1 MSTNMK
7 WSGARACL
15 AGAMALVFLMFN
27 AVSFAQDAAGG
38 LARVDKVSS
47 KDFAATVKA
56 AEAALK
62 SHGFMIMA
70 TIDHQ
75 NMLQMVGARIKGS
88 KTIEFGK
95 PDMGKMLM
103 PMAPEAG
110 LEMPG
115 RFYIWERAD
124 GKTVVSYYK
133 PSGGFR
139 KYGNEML
146 AKMGSDMDMMWET
159 FASEATK

>member
-1 MSTNMK
+1 MK
-7 WSGARACL
+7 INRRFDG
-15 AGAMALVFLMFN
+15 GFALVY
-27 AVSFAQDAAGG
+27 AVAALLTLPALSIAQD
-38 LARVDKVSS
+38 RIDKVSA
-47 KDFAATVKA
+47 KGFAETVKA
-56 AEAALK
+56 VETTLK
-62 SHGFMIMA
+62 KHGFMIVA

-75 NMLQMVGARIKGS
+75 NMLTMVGAKIKGS

-115 RFYIWERAD
+115 RFYIWERSD

-133 PSGGFR
+133 PSTNFAR
-139 KYGNEML
+139 YGNDMI
-146 AKMGSDMDMMWET
+146 AKMGKDMDGMWGMIVE
-159 FASEATK
+159 EATK